1 MRERIVRLTYSVDE
15 NRSLFS
21 LVVARFRPVE
31 EGFGGLLIIRVCLY
45 RWLSTRGKTK
55 DGGSYR
61 VYNDVRG
68 SSKLGKLVEIS
79 QGCDYSIDAKS
90 VQQFGLLGTANECSD
105 FKRIPLGMI
114 K

>member
-1 MRERIVRLTYSVDE
+1 MTD
-15 NRSLFS
+15 N
-21 LVVARFRPVE
+21 
-31 EGFGGLLIIRVCLY
+31 GN
-45 RWLSTRGKTK
+45 
-55 DGGSYR
+55 YR

-90 VQQFGLLGTANECSD
+90 VQQFGFFSTTNECSD
-105 FKRIPLGMI
+105 FERIPLGMI

>member
-1 MRERIVRLTYSVDE
+1 MNEE
-15 NRSLFS
+15 RSLFS

-31 EGFGGLLIIRVCLY
+31 EGFGSLFIIRVCLY

-55 DGGSYR
+55 DDRSYR
-61 VYNDVRG
+61 VYNNVRG
-68 SSKLGKLVEIS
+68 SSKLSKLVEIR

-105 FKRIPLGMI
+105 FKRIPLRMI

>member
-31 EGFGGLLIIRVCLY
+31 KCLGSLLIIRVCLY
-45 RWLSTRGKTK
+45 SGLSTRGKTK
-55 DGGSYR
+55 YDRSYR

-90 VQQFGLLGTANECSD
+90 VQQFGLLCTANECSD
-105 FKRIPLGMI
+105 FKRILLGMI